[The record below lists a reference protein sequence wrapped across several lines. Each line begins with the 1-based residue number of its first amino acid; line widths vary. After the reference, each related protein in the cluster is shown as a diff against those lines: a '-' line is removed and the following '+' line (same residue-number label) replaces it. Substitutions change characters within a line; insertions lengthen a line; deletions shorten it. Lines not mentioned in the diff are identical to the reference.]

1 MYNLKEY
8 SDIYSKTS
16 GSLWQYH
23 RDEPFLNNHGDIVD
37 FPADINDSASFEF
50 KTKIAGRL
58 GNNGRKDVKIKVPL
72 EYLSNVWR
80 TLEIPSISCEINLIL
95 AWYDR
100 CFIIDNSIAG
110 QVPTFTITD
119 IKLNV
124 SVVNLST
131 RHNGKLLQ

>member
-80 TLEIPSISCEINLIL
+80 TLKSLQLVVKLIL
-95 AWYDR
+95 
-100 CFIIDNSIAG
+100 F
-110 QVPTFTITD
+110 
-119 IKLNV
+119 
-124 SVVNLST
+124 
-131 RHNGKLLQ
+131 